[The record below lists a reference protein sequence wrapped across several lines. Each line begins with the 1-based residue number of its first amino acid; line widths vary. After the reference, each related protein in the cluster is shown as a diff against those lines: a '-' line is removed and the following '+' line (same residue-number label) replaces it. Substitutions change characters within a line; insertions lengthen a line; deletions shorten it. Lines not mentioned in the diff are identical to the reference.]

1 MDRSELKETNKLF
14 RQQLGK
20 FFIDLSKLTFA
31 GAVIGGA
38 MQVTQV
44 SENTVPFIMIA
55 LGAVVSAVFAFVG
68 VLILK

>member
-1 MDRSELKETNKLF
+1 MDRQDLKERNKLF

-38 MQVTQV
+38 MQATQV
-44 SENTVPFIMIA
+44 RGNAVPYIMIA
-55 LGAVVSAVFAFVG
+55 LGSVVSAVFAFVG
-68 VLILK
+68 FLILK